1 MIIKFKDIP
10 ITDRPRERL
19 KKYGCENLS
28 NEELL
33 AIILKV
39 GTKDL
44 SVLDVSRSILA
55 NYGDVKNLNYAT
67 LNKLKSLKGVGE
79 VKATVIL
86 ASIELGRRIY
96 QTSTSLKKYN
106 INNPRD
112 IVSYYKEVFK
122 DKKQE
127 EFHII
132 YLDVKNNIIT
142 TKKMFIGTL
151 NKSLVHPREIFKDAY
166 LNSAAK
172 IVCVHNHPS
181 GDPQPSIEDRQ
192 LTAVLLAAG
201 QTLGIPLLDHLIIGD
216 GAYYSFQE
224 DGALEV

>member
-79 VKATVIL
+79 VRTIL
-86 ASIELGRRIY
+86 NDLKNKGKTIILSSIGG
-96 QTSTSLKKYN
+96 
-106 INNPRD
+106 
-112 IVSYYKEVFK
+112 V
-122 DKKQE
+122 
-127 EFHII
+127 
-132 YLDVKNNIIT
+132 
-142 TKKMFIGTL
+142 
-151 NKSLVHPREIFKDAY
+151 
-166 LNSAAK
+166 
-172 IVCVHNHPS
+172 
-181 GDPQPSIEDRQ
+181 
-192 LTAVLLAAG
+192 
-201 QTLGIPLLDHLIIGD
+201 
-216 GAYYSFQE
+216 
-224 DGALEV
+224 

>member
-96 QTSTSLKKYN
+96 QTNTTLKKYN

-181 GDPQPSIEDRQ
+181 GDVTPSKEDIYITRNISEIGRIHDII
-192 LTAVLLAAG
+192 LV
-201 QTLGIPLLDHLIIGD
+201 DHLIIG
-216 GAYYSFQE
+216 GNIYFSFCE
-224 DGALEV
+224 NRYLK

>member
-132 YLDVKNNIIT
+132 YLDVKKNIIT
-142 TKKMFIGTL
+142 IKIIYLRGYLLVFFFLILLTYSYYITKCFIL
-151 NKSLVHPREIFKDAY
+151 KVYFIF
-166 LNSAAK
+166 L
-172 IVCVHNHPS
+172 
-181 GDPQPSIEDRQ
+181 
-192 LTAVLLAAG
+192 
-201 QTLGIPLLDHLIIGD
+201 PLLL
-216 GAYYSFQE
+216 F
-224 DGALEV
+224 